1 MGRAIGLIPSRH
13 HDFRSERRVA
23 RLVKVSGRR
32 LHHQKQSFRGR
43 MRFLSADG
51 CATTSPSMGLPNAH
65 RAFVER
71 EKIVAYLLNATH
83 PDNGGKAPFFR
94 SLGFDANDWSRFAAA
109 LRRLALTGVVSR
121 RLDSTHGTKYV
132 IDGRLEGSGA
142 SAHLVRTVWI
152 VEHGQDAAR
161 LVTAF
166 PHGN

>member
-1 MGRAIGLIPSRH
+1 
-13 HDFRSERRVA
+13 
-23 RLVKVSGRR
+23 
-32 LHHQKQSFRGR
+32 
-43 MRFLSADG
+43 
-51 CATTSPSMGLPNAH
+51 MGLPNAH

-132 IDGRLEGSGA
+132 IDGR
-142 SAHLVRTVWI
+142 
-152 VEHGQDAAR
+152 R
-161 LVTAF
+161 LWRERAF
-166 PHGN
+166 GPHGLDCRARPGCPSVGDGISAR

>member
-1 MGRAIGLIPSRH
+1 
-13 HDFRSERRVA
+13 
-23 RLVKVSGRR
+23 
-32 LHHQKQSFRGR
+32 

-152 VEHGQDAAR
+152 VEHGQDAPR